1 MNNLSEALKSIERA
15 IEVFSIVS
23 SSDDYDLVQKAVEA
37 LRYIKDQLETKPG
50 GEMTPNKENAAALVI
65 KIFID

>member
-1 MNNLSEALKSIERA
+1 MNNLSEALKSLERA

-23 SSDDYDLVQKAVEA
+23 SSDDYDLVQRAVEA

-50 GEMTPNKENAAALVI
+50 KENAAALVI
-65 KIFID
+65 KIFIG